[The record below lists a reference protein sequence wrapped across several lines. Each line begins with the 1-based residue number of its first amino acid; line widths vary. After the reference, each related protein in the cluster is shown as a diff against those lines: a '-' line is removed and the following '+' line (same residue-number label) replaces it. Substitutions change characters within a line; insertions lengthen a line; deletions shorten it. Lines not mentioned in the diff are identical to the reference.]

1 MTREEYERA
10 KQRILDER
18 KAALALMEMAYDAQL
33 RALDLVWSTH
43 GQGSFTPAILRK
55 EAETAP
61 PPPPPVSKLS
71 RRASRISPEELANRI
86 VQALDRLPDPFD
98 RNDICNALGLP
109 LNRGLLYRTLQRLT
123 DDGVLQ
129 ILDRG
134 EGRRAAR
141 YRRTVHNGAPFEHY
155 EAAAEHNEV
164 PREHSEAATEH
175 S

>member
-10 KQRILDER
+10 KQRILEER
-18 KAALALMEMAYDAQL
+18 KAALALMETAYDTQL
-33 RALDLVWSTH
+33 RALDLVWTTH

-55 EAETAP
+55 EAEMAP
-61 PPPPPVSKLS
+61 PPPPARSS
-71 RRASRISPEELANRI
+71 RRASRISPEELENRI
-86 VQALDRLPDPFD
+86 LHALGRLPNPFD

-129 ILDRG
+129 IVDRG

-141 YRRTVHNGAPFEHY
+141 YRQTMHNGAPF
-155 EAAAEHNEV
+155 
-164 PREHSEAATEH
+164 EHSEAATEH
-175 S
+175 NEASREHSNGGTEHS